1 MAKLDTIEGIGPA
14 LSEKFAEA
22 GITTCEALLKT
33 GGRRDGRT
41 ELAGKTGLSEARILK
56 LVNCA
61 DLMRV
66 KGVGSEYSELLEAAG
81 IDSVPELAQRNARNL
96 ADKMAEVNKVKKL
109 VRALPSP
116 KVVER
121 WVAHAKTLPRAVHH

>member
-14 LSEKFAEA
+14 LSEKFAQA
-22 GITTCEALLKT
+22 GITTCEALLQA

-66 KGVGSEYSELLEAAG
+66 KGVGSEYSAG
-81 IDSVPELAQRNARNL
+81 IDSVPELAQRNGRNL
-96 ADKMAEVNKVKKL
+96 ADKMAEVNKAKKL
-109 VRALPSP
+109 VRSVPSA
-116 KVVER
+116 KVVEK

>member
-14 LSEKFAEA
+14 LSEKFAQA
-22 GITTCEALLKT
+22 GIATCEALLEA

-66 KGVGSEYSELLEAAG
+66 RGVGSEYSELLEAAG
-81 IDSVPELAQRNARNL
+81 IDSVPELAQRNASNL
-96 ADKMAEVNKVKKL
+96 ADKMAEVNKGKKL
-109 VRALPSP
+109 VRSVPSA
-116 KVVER
+116 KVVEK